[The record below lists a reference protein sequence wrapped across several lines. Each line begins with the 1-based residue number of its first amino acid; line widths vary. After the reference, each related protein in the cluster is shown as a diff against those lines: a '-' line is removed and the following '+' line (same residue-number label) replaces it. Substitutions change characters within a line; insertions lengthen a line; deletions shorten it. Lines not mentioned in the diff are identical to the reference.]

1 MHKTTFHQRTDRSM
15 RPELTARQLEL
26 YTFLKEQITRRGRT
40 PSLREAAD
48 DLGISHMAVSQ
59 QIRNLEAK
67 GYLRRERR
75 YGRSIQLIEANFADE
90 EQEDAGRWVPIVGKI
105 AAGLPL
111 YAQQAYDGRIL
122 VDRNRYPSNPLFA
135 LRVSG
140 ESMVKAGILD
150 NDLVICEP
158 RQFAGNGEI
167 VVALIRNEEAT
178 VKRFFLSGQRI
189 ELRPESDAHDP
200 MFFDLGEVL
209 IQGKVVGLYR
219 GPESF

>member
-1 MHKTTFHQRTDRSM
+1 MQKTTFSKRLDRSM
-15 RPELTARQLEL
+15 RPELTTRQSEL
-26 YTFLKEQITRRGRT
+26 YHFLKEKITRRGRT

-48 DLGISHMAVSQ
+48 DLGVSHMAVSQ

-67 GYLRRERR
+67 GYLRRDRR
-75 YGRSIQLIEANFADE
+75 YGRSIQLIEA
-90 EQEDAGRWVPIVGKI
+90 DAAGEAKEGEGRWVPVVGKI

-140 ESMVKAGILD
+140 ESMIKSGILD
-150 NDLVICEP
+150 GDLVICEP
-158 RQFAGNGEI
+158 RQFAANGEI
-167 VVALIRNEEAT
+167 VVALVREEEAT

-189 ELRPESDAHDP
+189 ELRPENDALES